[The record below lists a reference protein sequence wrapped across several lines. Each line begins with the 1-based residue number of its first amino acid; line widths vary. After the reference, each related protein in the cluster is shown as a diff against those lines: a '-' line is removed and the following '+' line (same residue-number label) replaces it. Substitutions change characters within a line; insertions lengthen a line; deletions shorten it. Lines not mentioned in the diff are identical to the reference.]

1 MAEETRVATGSGG
14 GSPGPFLAKVVSHL
28 DPNYMGSL
36 EVQLLHEVGN
46 DPGKEGQL
54 HVVKYM
60 SPFAGA
66 TSIDYVTDD
75 ETDEASR
82 YNNTQKS
89 YGWWAVPPDVGTTV
103 VVFFI
108 DGDPRYGYW
117 MGCVQDDNVNFM
129 TPGLAATSFN
139 IEGDEERVPVAEYNK
154 RVVDVGNSDSTKN
167 RKAQHPFT
175 AILSEQGLLKDDI
188 RGITSSSARRE
199 TPSGVFG
206 ISTPGPIDKQEGAKK
221 GKVGKTEHQISGA
234 FVSRLGG
241 TTFVMDDGD
250 DKYVRKTIA
259 SEGPPEYASV
269 EQDETDGDVTIPHN
283 ELVRI
288 RTRTGHQI
296 LFHNSEDL
304 IYIGNARGTSWIEL
318 TSDGKI
324 DIYAEDSIS
333 VHTKQDMN
341 FYADRDINFE
351 AGRNINIKSAERYQT
366 EVGTNFNLIIGEN
379 GNITTAEDINIFTA
393 GDNKFTA
400 GGDTSIKSGGDHLE
414 TASQIHM
421 NGPQAAT
428 ADVVEE
434 LPTFV
439 NLDNEETVIDSIM
452 LRIPSHE
459 PWPYHENLDPLSFK
473 PEMTDREAGSD
484 IEIPQGWKEYS
495 TTTDTF
501 AKIKGSEE

>member
-1 MAEETRVATGSGG
+1 
-14 GSPGPFLAKVVSHL
+14 
-28 DPNYMGSL
+28 
-36 EVQLLHEVGN
+36 
-46 DPGKEGQL
+46 
-54 HVVKYM
+54 
-60 SPFAGA
+60 
-66 TSIDYVTDD
+66 
-75 ETDEASR
+75 
-82 YNNTQKS
+82 
-89 YGWWAVPPDVGTTV
+89 
-103 VVFFI
+103 
-108 DGDPRYGYW
+108 
-117 MGCVQDDNVNFM
+117 
-129 TPGLAATSFN
+129 
-139 IEGDEERVPVAEYNK
+139 
-154 RVVDVGNSDSTKN
+154 
-167 RKAQHPFT
+167 
-175 AILSEQGLLKDDI
+175 
-188 RGITSSSARRE
+188 
-199 TPSGVFG
+199 
-206 ISTPGPIDKQEGAKK
+206 
-221 GKVGKTEHQISGA
+221 
-234 FVSRLGG
+234 
-241 TTFVMDDGD
+241 
-250 DKYVRKTIA
+250 
-259 SEGPPEYASV
+259 
-269 EQDETDGDVTIPHN
+269 
-283 ELVRI
+283 
-288 RTRTGHQI
+288 
-296 LFHNSEDL
+296 
-304 IYIGNARGTSWIEL
+304 
-318 TSDGKI
+318 
-324 DIYAEDSIS
+324 
-333 VHTKQDMN
+333 MN

-421 NGPQAAT
+421 NGPQAAI